1 MLRPKPMV
9 EIGGRPILWHIMSLY
24 SRHGMRDFVIA
35 CGYRGDVIKSYFSQ
49 FSHTYS
55 DWAIELSSGKRS
67 IYGNDLPDWKVHCI
81 DTGISTLTA
90 GRLLRLAAILQG
102 KTFMCTYGDG
112 LSDVPLDRVL
122 AFHRNHGRLATV
134 TAMHPPARFGLI
146 ELEGERV
153 QRFSEKPQTKR
164 DWINGGFFV
173 FEPNIF
179 DYINGPSVSL
189 ERDVLEQIA
198 ADGQL
203 MAYRHDGFFQPMDTL
218 RDKNLLE
225 ELWQSGNAPWG
236 DVL

>member
-1 MLRPKPMV
+1 
-9 EIGGRPILWHIMSLY
+9 
-24 SRHGMRDFVIA
+24 
-35 CGYRGDVIKSYFSQ
+35 
-49 FSHTYS
+49 
-55 DWAIELSSGKRS
+55 
-67 IYGNDLPDWKVHCI
+67 
-81 DTGISTLTA
+81 
-90 GRLLRLAAILQG
+90 LLRLATILQG

-153 QRFSEKPQTKR
+153 QRFSEKPQTQH

-173 FEPNIF
+173 FEPKIF

-225 ELWQSGNAPWG
+225 ELWQSGKAPWS